1 MEGHPSLG
9 VDTSIRDIKDMRF
22 GMGMSTMRI
31 KQTPRR
37 DATRVASLLYLV
49 LPVTALMAW
58 LACGETL
65 APLAIA
71 GMALTAMCVALVAAG
86 PTPPDPPRTR
96 RLPNSGRKPAPAVR
110 CPERLSFLQRV
121 QVSARAGQLRS
132 AIAVCRPARSLHGLD
147 RAGSRCL
154 LIESP

>member
-1 MEGHPSLG
+1 MC
-9 VDTSIRDIKDMRF
+9 
-22 GMGMSTMRI
+22 I

-58 LACGETL
+58 LAFGETL

-96 RLPNSGRKPAPAVR
+96 RLPNSGR
-110 CPERLSFLQRV
+110 
-121 QVSARAGQLRS
+121 
-132 AIAVCRPARSLHGLD
+132 
-147 RAGSRCL
+147 
-154 LIESP
+154 